1 MARAEGSPV
10 SENRAFGSGGGISNT
25 GTVTLRGST
34 IDDNLSVAGVGN
46 GGGGIFNSASGTASI
61 SNTVVSGNELLI
73 PADGGGISNYGT
85 LSLRDSTVSANSAT
99 SRGGGIYNSHT
110 GDADLRETTVLNN
123 TAPIGP
129 GIFNDGGTMTIKDS
143 TIQP

>member
-1 MARAEGSPV
+1 M
-10 SENRAFGSGGGISNT
+10 
-25 GTVTLRGST
+25 
-34 IDDNLSVAGVGN
+34 
-46 GGGGIFNSASGTASI
+46 
-61 SNTVVSGNELLI
+61 SGNELLI